1 MAMVNMRDLIHHAYE
16 NRYAVCSF
24 EVTGIDMVGGLL
36 DAAEQCR
43 SPVILTISETC
54 LGLPDIEIIMAAVE
68 RAAQR
73 TQVPVALQFDQVTG
87 EEGLCRGI
95 RVGCNGIMFDTA
107 LETLPVNI
115 QKTREIAEL
124 AHSCGIA
131 LEGKLGYSAHDAGQ
145 DDTGHTESETFTHA
159 SEARA
164 FVERTGVDFLA
175 VTIGGGNSTRKA
187 RTRLDFQRLAKI
199 NQTIDIPL
207 VIHEDHELSDDQHF
221 KLISHGVAKID
232 YAAVLFDSNGERS
245 RATGKSSQGEN
256 SAAIRKSAEKKG
268 LQYMHLCGSAGRA
281 AEVMMQCRPWTNV
294 EHVIIYNTTLTRDAD
309 IQHMISKGIELL
321 SQIPG
326 VREVNAGR
334 SIVPD
339 SKFAYTWLIKFC
351 SPDVV
356 EYYKNHP
363 THKHYA
369 DNEFR
374 PNAGERITTDFE
386 ILNFNNGPHVD
397 QVIYR
402 ATG

>member
-1 MAMVNMRDLIHHAYE
+1 MAMVNMRDLIYHAYE

-24 EVTGIDMVGGLL
+24 EVAGIDMLGGLM

-54 LGLPDIEIIMAAVE
+54 LGDADIEIVMAAVE

-73 TQVPVALQFDQVTG
+73 TQVPVAIQFNHVTG

-95 RVGCNGIMFDTA
+95 RVGCNGIMFDA
-107 LETLPVNI
+107 AQETLPVNI
-115 QKTREIAEL
+115 QKTLDITKL
-124 AHSCGIA
+124 AHRCGIA
-131 LEGKLGYSAHDAGQ
+131 VEGKLGYISHDAVQ
-145 DDTGHTESETFTHA
+145 DMDDHAENETFTNVP
-159 SEARA
+159 EAKA
-164 FVERTGVDFLA
+164 FVERTGVDLLA
-175 VTIGGGNSTRKA
+175 VTIGGGNGTRKA
-187 RTRLDFQRLAKI
+187 RTRLDFQRLTKI
-199 NQTIDIPL
+199 NQTIDVPL
-207 VIHEDHELSDDQHF
+207 IIHEDHELSEDQHF
-221 KLISHGVAKID
+221 KLISHGVAKIG
-232 YAAVLFDSNGERS
+232 YAAILFDGNGERLCT
-245 RATGKSSQGEN
+245 TGKKSHGDYSSAVRQ
-256 SAAIRKSAEKKG
+256 SAAEKA

-281 AEVMMQCRPWTNV
+281 AEVMMQCRAWTNV
-294 EHVIIYNTTLTRDAD
+294 EHVIIYNTTITRDAD
-309 IQHMISKGIELL
+309 IQHMISKGIEVL

-334 SIVPD
+334 SVTPD

-351 SPDVV
+351 SPEVV

-363 THKHYA
+363 AHKHYA
-369 DNEFR
+369 DIEFR

-386 ILNFNNGPHVD
+386 ILNYNDGPRPD